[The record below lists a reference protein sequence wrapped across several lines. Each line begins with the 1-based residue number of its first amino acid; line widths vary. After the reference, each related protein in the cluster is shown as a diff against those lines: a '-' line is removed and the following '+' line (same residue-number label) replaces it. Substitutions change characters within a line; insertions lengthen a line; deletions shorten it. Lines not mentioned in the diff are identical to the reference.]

1 MYAGN
6 ILKNSNVY
14 CLSKCVVGS
23 LARNQIICVRFVF
36 CFSMCNFLFAVRV
49 LGCCVFFIL
58 VCVKVVSLVVLHILM
73 CVKVVILVVFQVG
86 IGLFTFLCVFIC
98 VCIC

>member
-23 LARNQIICVRFVF
+23 LARNQIIYVRFVF
-36 CFSMCNFLFAVRV
+36 CCCMCNFLFAVRV
-49 LGCCVFFIL
+49 CGLL
-58 VCVKVVSLVVLHILM
+58 SVKVVSLVVLHILM
-73 CVKVVILVVFQVG
+73 CVKVVVLVVFQVG
-86 IGLFTFLCVFIC
+86 IGLFTLLCVFIC